1 MTKLERFVFEMGELT
16 QQELTLVAGGA
27 EPTHNRKF
35 PLVRARSEV
44 KDAHDRY
51 ANVEVSYLL

>member
-1 MTKLERFVFEMGELT
+1 MTKLEHFDFDGELT
-16 QQELTLVAGGA
+16 EHDLTFVTGGA

-35 PLVRARSEV
+35 PLAQARSGV

-51 ANVEVSYLL
+51 ANVEVAYLL